1 MIVADTDVLIDA
13 LRGKGAADR
22 MRIEIATGTLAT
34 TTISVFELLSGAK
47 SDKERRAV
55 EALLGALTTLPVDDR
70 GAREAASIRRELEAA
85 GSTIATADTLI
96 AGICRS
102 RNAILLTRNRA
113 HFERVRGL
121 SLATLSA

>member
-34 TTISVFELLSGAK
+34 TTISVFELMSGART
-47 SDKERRAV
+47 DKERRAV
-55 EALLGALTTLPVDDR
+55 DALLGALTALPVDDR
-70 GAREAASIRRELEAA
+70 AAREAASIRRELEAD
-85 GSTIATADTLI
+85 GVGIATADTLI

-113 HFERVRGL
+113 HFGRVRGL
-121 SLATLSA
+121 SLGTLTE

>member
-22 MRIEIATGTLAT
+22 MRIEIATGMLAT
-34 TTISVFELLSGAK
+34 TTISVFELLSGART
-47 SDKERRAV
+47 DKERRAV
-55 EALLGALTTLPVDDR
+55 EALLGALTALPVDDR
-70 GAREAASIRRELEAA
+70 AAREAASIRRELEAEGA
-85 GSTIATADTLI
+85 GIATADTLI

-102 RNAILLTRNRA
+102 RKAILLTRNRA

-121 SLATLSA
+121 SLGTLSE

>member
-22 MRIEIATGTLAT
+22 MRLEIATGGLAT
-34 TTISVFELLSGAK
+34 TTITVYELLSGART
-47 SDKERRAV
+47 DKERRAV
-55 EALLGALTTLPVDDR
+55 EALLGALTPLPLDER
-70 GAREAASIRRELEAA
+70 AAREAAAIRRELEAK
-85 GSTIATADTLI
+85 GLGIATADMLI

-121 SLATLSA
+121 SLGTITE